1 MKKGFSKGEKLGL
14 GHDCSRLFFHNGTSA
29 DKRRLGQ

>member
-14 GHDCSRLFFHNGTSA
+14 GRDCSGLLFYSSYRFC
-29 DKRRLGQ
+29 K